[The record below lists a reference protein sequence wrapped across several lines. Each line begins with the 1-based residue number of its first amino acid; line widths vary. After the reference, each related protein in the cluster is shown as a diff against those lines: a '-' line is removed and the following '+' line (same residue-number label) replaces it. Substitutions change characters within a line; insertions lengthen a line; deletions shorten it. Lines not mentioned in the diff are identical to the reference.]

1 MGVTLA
7 REPSGSRTSTTPRL
21 RASTPKPAKSS
32 GEPIALEGQ
41 PVAVAT
47 GDGGVW
53 VANMAGAVIWI
64 DAESN
69 EAEEPISLG
78 GSPQSRAFGDG
89 ALWVA
94 DLLRGTVTR
103 IEP

>member
-1 MGVTLA
+1 
-7 REPSGSRTSTTPRL
+7 
-21 RASTPKPAKSS
+21 
-32 GEPIALEGQ
+32 
-41 PVAVAT
+41 
-47 GDGGVW
+47 
-53 VANMAGAVIWI
+53 MAGAVIWI